1 MKLNIDID
9 KAAETR
15 GSCSGTI
22 AHLYLIPPD
31 ESGGG
36 DDEADIYVW
45 SNVGSGVPEPAYH
58 RRWLSLGPVNTEFV
72 AASLVAVL
80 RDQAET
86 LCQMADC
93 YSGSEWDGHNHVGRW
108 RDQDLLQDLKYGLS
122 LECATYCSASDWFTE
137 VGSDLLAEIKNAD
150 DLDDWAEGIVETAA
164 ADCEVILDA
173 EDVRDWADEQLL
185 DVTNARN

>member
-22 AHLYLIPPD
+22 AHLYLIPSD
-31 ESGGG
+31 ESVAGEG
-36 DDEADIYVW
+36 EAKICVW

-58 RRWLSLGPVNTEFV
+58 CRWLSLGPVNTEFC

-93 YSGSEWDGHNHVGRW
+93 YLGSEWDGHNHVGRW
-108 RDQDLLQDLKYGLS
+108 RDQEWLESLTQDPTYGLR
-122 LECATYCSASDWFTE
+122 LECATYCSASDWFTD
-137 VGSDLLAEIKNAD
+137 VGSDLVAEIKNAD

-164 ADCEVILDA
+164 SDCEVILDA
-173 EDVRDWADEQLL
+173 EDVRDWAEEQLN
-185 DVTNARN
+185 D